1 MVDKLKQLWYY
12 SISPQSGQAS
22 GGDTMNHKELK
33 SKVLGKFFSI
43 TAFAEAI
50 GWSRN
55 KASRIINGMQEP
67 SCDDIVDLTNVLDLG
82 EKEFFAIFFDKLST
96 MCTD

>member
-1 MVDKLKQLWYY
+1 
-12 SISPQSGQAS
+12 
-22 GGDTMNHKELK
+22 MNHKELK

-82 EKEFFAIFFDKLST
+82 AEIISRWEVTHYGETWRLRTGDDRSRVGT
-96 MCTD
+96 HV